1 MNNAEIVKTMLSIS
15 KRVKPYIYV
24 KGQLDT
30 LYDVEIAY
38 VKEEDVAVHMK
49 KAIDSLA
56 IKIKLAKGKIFNL
69 YTKMNGYKPG
79 FFNIDYISIND
90 IENGVIPVDNNDTY
104 LRLSDGEFVVAT
116 TDIERETIR

>member
-1 MNNAEIVKTMLSIS
+1 
-15 KRVKPYIYV
+15 
-24 KGQLDT
+24 
-30 LYDVEIAY
+30 
-38 VKEEDVAVHMK
+38 MK